1 MPQNIQ
7 NSLDCLNGVLN
18 VTWQSTG
25 YVVQFHTSVV
35 SSTGDISTCKTDKHH
50 CSVDN
55 MQCGHTYSIKVLAEN
70 EACNS
75 SYSSTQQITAGMF
88 SADVLYQTPDIYSL
102 SHTSICI
109 DLT

>member
-35 SSTGDISTCKTDKHH
+35 SRTGDISSCKTDKHL

-55 MQCGHTYSIKVLAEN
+55 MQCGHTYSIKVLAED

-75 SYSSTQQITAGMF
+75 SYSPTQQITAGMF
-88 SADVLYQTPDIYSL
+88 NADVLYQIKDIYSL
-102 SHTSICI
+102 SHTFI
-109 DLT
+109 